1 VNSTLALVAKIAVL
15 PLLVVGYVG
24 VMGFTGTC
32 PTCQSMVDWT
42 LGRSAAAS
50 TQVAVDAAP
59 LARSSSPPA
68 TTQALGGPVH
78 AIDLPDLKG
87 GTVLLGSYAGRP
99 MLIEVW
105 ATWCGPCRT
114 LRSRLESIAPR
125 LREKATLVAVSVDQ
139 GGAAAVS
146 RHLGGKPT
154 AFVELMAT
162 PEFRELL
169 RPIDTA
175 GTIPKL
181 VYVDAQGNI
190 AGLEHGVADPKW
202 IEARIDALR

>member
-1 VNSTLALVAKIAVL
+1 VNSTLTFVAKIAVL

-24 VMGFTGTC
+24 VMGTTGTC

-50 TQVAVDAAP
+50 TQSTAGNAPAVRSVP
-59 LARSSSPPA
+59 SSSPPA
-68 TTQALGGPVH
+68 SSGPVH
-78 AIDLPDLKG
+78 AIALPDLQG
-87 GTVLLGSYAGRP
+87 GVVSLGAYAGRP

-114 LRSRLESIAPR
+114 LRSRIESIAPR

-139 GGAAAVS
+139 GGAAVVS
-146 RHLGGKPT
+146 GHLAGRPT
-154 AFVELMAT
+154 PFVELMTT

-169 RPIDTA
+169 RPLDKA